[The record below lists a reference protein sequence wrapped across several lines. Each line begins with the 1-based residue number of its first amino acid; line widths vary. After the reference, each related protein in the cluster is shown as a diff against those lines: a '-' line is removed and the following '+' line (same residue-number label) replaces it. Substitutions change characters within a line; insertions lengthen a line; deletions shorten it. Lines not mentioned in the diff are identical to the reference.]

1 LFSSFPGKFRDLR
14 LSQGLR
20 WSERYFVTML
30 NQSFVSG
37 LSTGWWLS
45 LASLMTFRGVGSAL
59 QAALGD
65 RLAIDR
71 CSHQQDY
78 LAAEEVH
85 GA

>member
-1 LFSSFPGKFRDLR
+1 
-14 LSQGLR
+14 
-20 WSERYFVTML
+20 
-30 NQSFVSG
+30 
-37 LSTGWWLS
+37 
-45 LASLMTFRGVGSAL
+45 MTFRGVRSAL